1 MGQGGTAPMNF
12 EGNLGVLNN
21 TMFYNSNM
29 MLNSLANT
37 INSDTNNPY
46 MGQVF
51 DYYNK
56 KKEHKDKVTSLDI
69 IHYLLNYDKSDSG
82 NNGKDGAIEILDI
95 EPCSDFSKMTLD
107 YLYLLF
113 PESDQYSFDDDSF
126 NITHM
131 TTAELN
137 GSKEDLSKYD
147 LIYFGDSTGKLNST
161 ASSIK
166 YTGDK
171 NQWGGYNEY
180 NYSYDAPA
188 YNDSSN
194 NGEIFLHTGDLVKGE
209 DGDKYRLSGN
219 DLTSISSK
227 ALQKYVKS
235 GKAMLLPD
243 VLHMG
248 DFSNNSAYAKIVS
261 KKSNTRKFLQAVG
274 DSKNVFSTSAITSSN
289 LISFAP
295 KSATVKI
302 TDTPPVYNNPSDTTE
317 VKDESTGAESTVNK
331 TAIEK
336 DSDGKYKLKFT
347 FKIGYASK
355 KQEYAVRLLVDKN
368 GDGVISDN
376 ETGADVMDSW
386 NSTVS
391 AGQTFSS
398 GTNG

>member
-1 MGQGGTAPMNF
+1 M
-12 EGNLGVLNN
+12 
-21 TMFYNSNM
+21 
-29 MLNSLANT
+29 
-37 INSDTNNPY
+37 
-46 MGQVF
+46 
-51 DYYNK
+51 
-56 KKEHKDKVTSLDI
+56 
-69 IHYLLNYDKSDSG
+69 
-82 NNGKDGAIEILDI
+82 
-95 EPCSDFSKMTLD
+95 
-107 YLYLLF
+107 
-113 PESDQYSFDDDSF
+113 
-126 NITHM
+126 
-131 TTAELN
+131 
-137 GSKEDLSKYD
+137 
-147 LIYFGDSTGKLNST
+147 
-161 ASSIK
+161 
-166 YTGDK
+166 
-171 NQWGGYNEY
+171 
-180 NYSYDAPA
+180 
-188 YNDSSN
+188 
-194 NGEIFLHTGDLVKGE
+194 
-209 DGDKYRLSGN
+209 
-219 DLTSISSK
+219 
-227 ALQKYVKS
+227 KS

-302 TDTPPVYNNPSDTTE
+302 TDTPPIYNNPSDTTE